1 MLDENRPALNPVATL
16 QIHFGDLASS
26 LAALTLESLLEI
38 MGNGGADASAMASAG
53 AAIVPVLLPVALGQ
67 TYDYVLPDGMG
78 AMPGQF
84 VLVPFGPQSRIG
96 IVWDE
101 PQGQGKP
108 VDPKKLKAVTGV
120 LDVPPIP
127 IMSLRFAEWVAK
139 YTLAPLG
146 MVGRMLMSAESA
158 FDAPKPRFGVARV
171 EGVPPPAKMSP
182 ARTRALEFAADGM
195 IRTKSELAQLAACST
210 GVIDGLVQAGTLVDV
225 ALPER
230 PFPRP
235 NPTHCQTEFT
245 EGQAQAVAGLISA
258 VDGATFSVTLLDGVT
273 GSGKTEVYFEAV
285 ARTLAAGHQALIML
299 PEIALTSQ
307 FLDRFERRFGVK
319 PVEWH
324 SALAATERGRIWKG
338 VARGDV
344 RCVVGAR
351 SALFLPYPELGLIVV
366 DEEHDQG
373 YKQDDR
379 VHYQGRDMCVVRGN
393 LGKFPVVL
401 ASATPSIESHVNAI
415 TGRYRHIV
423 LPGRYTGVEMPN
435 ITAID
440 LRREHP
446 KPGKWLAP
454 QLVAAMTETFQKGQQ
469 SLLFLNRRGYAPLT
483 LCRSCGHRIECPQC
497 TAWLVEHRFKK
508 RLDCHHCGFSLSL
521 PEKCPKCA
529 APGGLVACGPG
540 VERVA
545 EEVAERFPTA
555 RVALLSSDLIPSLID
570 MRAMIHRIEAHEID
584 IIIGTQIV
592 AKGHHFPDLALVGV
606 VDGDLGL
613 AHGADPRAGERTF
626 QLLHQVTGRAG
637 RDQTVG
643 RGLVQTHMP
652 EHPVMAAIVAGDREA
667 FLNYEVKTR
676 QTGVLPPYGRLAA
689 VIVSARDKSLAETT
703 ARDIARLAPASETIK
718 VLGPAE
724 APIAVVRGRYRWR
737 LLVKAPR
744 AADLQGYLRAWE
756 SDIPKLKGDIRIT
769 LDIDPYNFF

>member
-1 MLDENRPALNPVATL
+1 M
-16 QIHFGDLASS
+16 
-26 LAALTLESLLEI
+26 ESLLEI
-38 MGNGGADASAMASAG
+38 MGNNPALPGPT
-53 AAIVPVLLPVALGQ
+53 VPVLMPVALGQ
-67 TYDYVLPDGMG
+67 TYDYLVPTGFEI
-78 AMPGQF
+78 APGDF

-96 IVWDE
+96 IVWDT
-101 PQGQGKP
+101 PQGEQKP
-108 VDPKKLKAVTGV
+108 LDPKKLKALTTR
-120 LDVPPIP
+120 LDVPPLP

-146 MVGRMLMSAESA
+146 MVARMMMSADSA
-158 FDAPKPRFGVARV
+158 FDPPKPRFGVRLVDDA
-171 EGVPPPAKMSP
+171 PPPSKMTP
-182 ARTRALEFAADGM
+182 ARTRALQFAADGQ
-195 IRTKSELAQLAACST
+195 IRSKSELAQLAACST
-210 GVIDGLVQAGTLVDV
+210 GVIDGLVLAGSLVDV
-225 ALPER
+225 AIPER
-230 PFPRP
+230 QFPRP
-235 NPTHCQTEFT
+235 NPTHAQTEFT
-245 EGQAQAVAGLISA
+245 DDQAHAVSGLISA
-258 VDGATFSVTLLDGVT
+258 VDADNFSVTLLDGVT

-307 FLDRFERRFGVK
+307 FLDRFERRFGAK

-324 SALAATERGRIWKG
+324 SALAAAERGRIWKG
-338 VARGDV
+338 VATGDV
-344 RCVVGAR
+344 RCIVGAR
-351 SALFLPYPELGLIVV
+351 SALFLPYPQLGLIVV

-401 ASATPSIESHVNAI
+401 ASATPSIESHVNALH
-415 TGRYRHIV
+415 GRYRHLV
-423 LPGRYTGVEMPN
+423 LPGRFTGVDMPDVA
-435 ITAID
+435 AID
-440 LRREHP
+440 MKREGP
-446 KPGKWLAP
+446 EPGKWLAP
-454 QLVAAMTETFQKGQQ
+454 RLVSAMTDAYAKGQQ

-521 PEKCPKCA
+521 PEKCPNCA
-529 APGGLVACGPG
+529 APGSLVACGPG
-540 VERVA
+540 IERVA
-545 EEVAERFPTA
+545 EEVAERFPDA

-570 MRAMIHRIEAHEID
+570 MRAMIHRIEARDVD

-592 AKGHHFPDLALVGV
+592 AKGHNFPDLALVGV

-637 RDQTVG
+637 RAHTVG
-643 RGLVQTHMP
+643 RGFVQTHLP
-652 EHPVMAAIVAGDREA
+652 DHPVMAAIVAGDRQA
-667 FLNYEVKTR
+667 FLNHEIKTR
-676 QTGVLPPYGRLAA
+676 QKGLLPPYGRLAA
-689 VIVSARDKSLAETT
+689 VIVSARDKELAERT
-703 ARDIARLAPASETIK
+703 ARDIARRAPPSEKIT

-724 APIAVVRGRYRWR
+724 APIAIVRGRYRWR
-737 LLVKAPR
+737 LLVRAPR
-744 AADLQGYLRAWE
+744 DQDLQSYLRAWE
-756 SDIPKLKGDIRIT
+756 SDIPKLKGDIRVT